1 MLAMSASM
9 PRAMD
14 ARVGDVLSGLS
25 SDWRRGG
32 GRLRR
37 TGDEGLGARRVGD
50 ERRLPP
56 RPLSRGIVFFARRV
70 GIIFR
75 SSC

>member
-50 ERRLPP
+50 E
-56 RPLSRGIVFFARRV
+56 GV
-70 GIIFR
+70 GLYYREVLYF
-75 SSC
+75 SLVV